1 MSRIHEHGPA
11 PVLTWR
17 GGRVYG
23 LPQRVLIIS
32 DNVQDRE
39 TMRLLLASMGCRW
52 VLASSLE
59 EAIRILSR
67 GSVAAAVL
75 DSRATSWEPG
85 RKNEN
90 LHDMVKYLAGRL
102 ILVVGENNDPRAMG
116 FAQGYSLPI
125 VRRERWAQELWGSL
139 EAWLHQP
146 AIARLVKEAA
156 QLIVDTFRQPL
167 PAGIR
172 HIRSSIR
179 HLLYETS
186 SHAVDV
192 SFERVPDSNSIRLAG
207 QIISNV
213 EPQRSLN
220 GVRVALLGAKGLLGV
235 AVTNQSGE
243 FLFEFEKEPKIV
255 IEIEDTPNHRVAIH
269 SPNLGSWAGRA
280 DRRSAKRAS
289 PKSRRRQLAHAF

>member
-1 MSRIHEHGPA
+1 MYPLS
-11 PVLTWR
+11 
-17 GGRVYG
+17 
-23 LPQRVLIIS
+23 QRVLIIS
-32 DNVQDRE
+32 DNARDRE

-67 GSVAAAVL
+67 GSAAAAVL

-102 ILVVGENNDPRAMG
+102 ILVVGENDDPRAMD
-116 FAQGYSLPI
+116 FAQGYSLPV

-167 PAGIR
+167 PTGIR
-172 HIRSSIR
+172 HIRASVR

-207 QIISNV
+207 QILSNV
-213 EPQRSLN
+213 EPQRLLN

-243 FLFEFEKEPKIV
+243 FLFEFEKEPKVV

-269 SPNLGSWAGRA
+269 SPNLGNWAGRG
-280 DRRSAKRAS
+280 DRQGGKRAS
-289 PKSRRRQLAHAF
+289 QKSRRPRLAHAF